1 VLDVCAQGCKR
12 SLEQS
17 QADNFTLNKDL
28 VNLKLAMQA
37 VHLADGSTS
46 PGGIAGAEYVSLG
59 PRISMAPR
67 MSTAASA
74 GSPLPGLKSAGS
86 RVSTAPGA
94 YEEAGLGLTGTMLRA
109 SIAPYVGGQGAGVL
123 SGSGARMSVAPGAYG
138 AGRLSALPTGVGAAA
153 QLGVGPAGQS
163 VIPYASA
170 TGASRKSIA
179 SPPPAP

>member
-1 VLDVCAQGCKR
+1 MCAQGCKR

-37 VHLADGSTS
+37 VQLADGSTS
-46 PGGIAGAEYVSLG
+46 PGGEYVPLG
-59 PRISMAPR
+59 PRMSMAPR
-67 MSTAASA
+67 LSTAASA
-74 GSPLPGLKSAGS
+74 GAGAPLPGLKSAGS

-94 YEEAGLGLTGTMLRA
+94 YGDAGLGLTGTMPRA
-109 SIAPYVGGQGAGVL
+109 SIAPYGVGQGAGVL

-138 AGRLSALPTGVGAAA
+138 AGRLSALPTGVGATA
-153 QLGVGPAGQS
+153 QLGAGPAGQS
-163 VIPYASA
+163 ASPYASA

-179 SPPPAP
+179 SPPPGP